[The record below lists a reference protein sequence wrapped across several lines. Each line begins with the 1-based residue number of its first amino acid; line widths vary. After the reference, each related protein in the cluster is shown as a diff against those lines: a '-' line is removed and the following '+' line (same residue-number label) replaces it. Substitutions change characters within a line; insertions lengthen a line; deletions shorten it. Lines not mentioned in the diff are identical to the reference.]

1 MLAFSDLRDRRPKPV
16 ALRLECT
23 VELWGILKSVFIKTQ
38 IAGGS
43 LIQ

>member
-1 MLAFSDLRDRRPKPV
+1 MLAFSDLRDRGPKPM
-16 ALRLECT
+16 ALRLEYT
-23 VELWGILKSVFIKTQ
+23 VELWGILKSVFIKIQ